1 MEIIGKMDSSKAK
14 LNARRYI
21 PVEQVV
27 NRGIKRVKGLDIE
40 NPSASIKA
48 TNLFISPKLDDFKK
62 TIDDI
67 KSTQNVAQQLQE
79 KLREMVE
86 TAYLA
91 SVEEIKNLK
100 QLIDERTI
108 QNKPLI
114 SLNKQLNRAI
124 VHSAALYEALTPAYQ
139 AETLA
144 SSTKISEFL
153 TEIVAKVNSV

>member
-1 MEIIGKMDSSKAK
+1 MDRAKAK

-27 NRGIKRVKGLDIE
+27 DRSIKRVKSVT
-40 NPSASIKA
+40 NPQLPSVKA

-67 KSTQNVAQQLQE
+67 RTVQNNAQVLQE

-153 TEIVAKVNSV
+153 TEIVSKVNSV

>member
-1 MEIIGKMDSSKAK
+1 MDRAKAK

-27 NRGIKRVKGLDIE
+27 DRNIKRVKSVNTTQL
-40 NPSASIKA
+40 PSVPSVKA

-67 KSTQNVAQQLQE
+67 RTVQNNAQVLQE

-153 TEIVAKVNSV
+153 TEIVSKVNSV

>member
-1 MEIIGKMDSSKAK
+1 MDSSKAK

-21 PVEQVV
+21 PVEQVI
-27 NRGIKRVKGLDIE
+27 NRNIQRVKGIDVSNIQ
-40 NPSASIKA
+40 PSIKA

-62 TIDDI
+62 TIDAI
-67 KSTQNVAQQLQE
+67 RTTQTTAQELQE

-91 SVEEIKNLK
+91 SVEEI
-100 QLIDERTI
+100 DERTL
-108 QNKPLI
+108 QQKPLI

-124 VHSAALYEALTPAYQ
+124 AHSAALYAALSPAYQ

-153 TEIVAKVNSV
+153 TEIVSKVNSV

>member
-1 MEIIGKMDSSKAK
+1 MEIIGKMDRNKAK
-14 LNARRYI
+14 LNAIRYI
-21 PVEQVV
+21 PIEQVV
-27 NRGIKRVKGLDIE
+27 SRDLKRVKSVDT
-40 NPSASIKA
+40 SKVSSVKA

-67 KSTQNVAQQLQE
+67 RATQNTAQALQE
-79 KLREMVE
+79 KLRDMVE

-100 QLIDERTI
+100 QLIDERTV

-153 TEIVAKVNSV
+153 TEIVSKVNSV

>member
-1 MEIIGKMDSSKAK
+1 MDSSKAK

-21 PVEQVV
+21 PVEQVI
-27 NRGIKRVKGLDIE
+27 NRNIQRVKGIDVSNIQ
-40 NPSASIKA
+40 PSIKA

-62 TIDDI
+62 TIDAI
-67 KSTQNVAQQLQE
+67 RTTQTTAQELQE

-100 QLIDERTI
+100 QLIDERTL
-108 QNKPLI
+108 QQKPLI

-124 VHSAALYEALTPAYQ
+124 AHSAALYAALSPAYQ

-153 TEIVAKVNSV
+153 TEIVSKVKSV

>member
-1 MEIIGKMDSSKAK
+1 MDSAKAK

-21 PVEQVV
+21 PVETVV
-27 NRGIKRVKGLDIE
+27 ARDIKRVKSTDIS
-40 NPSASIKA
+40 SATKA

-67 KSTQNVAQQLQE
+67 RATQNKAQVLQE
-79 KLREMVE
+79 QLRVMVE

-108 QNKPLI
+108 QNKPLV

-124 VHSAALYEALTPAYQ
+124 THSAALYEALVPAYQ

-153 TEIVAKVNSV
+153 TEIVSKVNSV